1 MYAVDSTFL
10 LEIVSISVDTMCC
23 ILHVQVTLI
32 QTLNHKVKG
41 LGSQIYL

>member
-1 MYAVDSTFL
+1 MHAVDSTFL
-10 LEIVSISVDTMCC
+10 LEIVGISVDTMCC
-23 ILHVQVTLI
+23 ILHVLI